1 MNNPLSQI
9 GKINKMR
16 QIGEQKKKEM
26 QAVKVSGVS
35 DKNRVNITLNGL
47 YEIVELDINDELLS
61 VANKEL
67 LKKAINS
74 AYSDARKKLEKELAK
89 SMDMKQLMEMFNN
102 Q

>member
-1 MNNPLSQI
+1 MTNPLSQI

-16 QIGEQKKKEM
+16 QVGEQKKKEM
-26 QAVKVSGVS
+26 QAIKIQGFS
-35 DKNRVNITLNGL
+35 DKNRVKITLNGL
-47 YEIVELDINDELLS
+47 YEIIEMDMDDELLS
-61 VANKEL
+61 VNNKEL

-89 SMDMKQLMEMFNN
+89 SMDIKQLMEMFN

>member
-16 QIGEQKKKEM
+16 KVGEQKKKEM
-26 QAVKVSGVS
+26 QNIKIEGIS
-35 DKNRVNITLNGL
+35 DKQRVKITLNGL
-47 YEIVELDINDELLS
+47 YEIIDLQITDELLS
-61 VANKEL
+61 VANKDIL
-67 LKKAINS
+67 IKAINS

-89 SMDMKQLMEMFNN
+89 SMDIKQLMEMFN